1 MLFALYPHIT
11 QNYFILSFLACLGIL
26 QWSAAR
32 HRRLSLSV
40 LGPWGLGRVGKII
53 GLSLALAGFGWVLW
67 ATPGL
72 FQPGLAGGELSSLF
86 AAGGGCALLVAR
98 LAGLA
103 WEKIG
108 SYYFS
113 VSLEK
118 AGGTTPTGFSGA
130 KPTDTSERSYVDLQ

>member
-11 QNYFILSFLACLGIL
+11 QNYFILCFLACLGVL

-32 HRRLSLSV
+32 HGRLSLSV
-40 LGPWGLGRVGKII
+40 MGPWGLGRP
-53 GLSLALAGFGWVLW
+53 GLIAGLGLAVAAFGWFFW

-98 LAGLA
+98 LAGVV
-103 WEKIG
+103 WEK
-108 SYYFS
+108 
-113 VSLEK
+113 
-118 AGGTTPTGFSGA
+118 
-130 KPTDTSERSYVDLQ
+130 TSSPSKYSSSMERSR